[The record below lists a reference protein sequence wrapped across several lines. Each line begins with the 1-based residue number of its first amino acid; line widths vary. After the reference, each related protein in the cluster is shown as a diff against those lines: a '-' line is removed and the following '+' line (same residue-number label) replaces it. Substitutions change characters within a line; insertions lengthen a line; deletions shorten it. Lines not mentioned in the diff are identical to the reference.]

1 MLKREKTVFVLVDV
15 QGKLARIVH
24 ESALMMEKLEQL
36 IKGLQK
42 LGVPIIWLEQ
52 NPDRLGSTVEELSQH
67 LTALMPISKI
77 SFSAWKNEEFR
88 KKLKELDRN
97 QIIVGGIETHICVYQ
112 TCAELKEEGYEVQ
125 IVEDGVSSRTLLNK
139 QIGLEK
145 MKALGILPTSV
156 EMALYELME
165 SAEIP
170 EFREILK
177 VIK

>member
-67 LTALMPISKI
+67 LTALTPISKM

-88 KKLKELDRN
+88 EKLKELGRN
-97 QIIVGGIETHICVYQ
+97 QVLVGGIETHICVYQ
-112 TCAELKEEGYEVQ
+112 TCAELKEVGYEVQ
-125 IVEDGVSSRTLLNK
+125 VVEDGVSSRTLLNK